1 MAQGTIGHGGN
12 EEWTVPPEVRPEG
25 QASRATNEQVIHVT
39 CEHKELARERPMT
52 GKKGLQRES
61 GKRMGGRGPETA
73 RSGIR
78 RALYSPTPLGYRG
91 EAYAGPFLPASRES
105 EVGDWLHE
113 RVGTTATGALAPLPA
128 HSVPAPSARP
138 SPFHRALERAALSFS
153 DGDWTP

>member
-1 MAQGTIGHGGN
+1 MAQGTIEHGGN

-52 GKKGLQRES
+52 GKPGLLRES

-78 RALYSPTPLGYRG
+78 RPLYSPTPLGYRD
-91 EAYAGPFLPASRES
+91 AASAGPFLPASRES

-113 RVGTTATGALAPLPA
+113 RVGATATGALAPLPA
-128 HSVPAPSARP
+128 HPVRAPSVRP
-138 SPFHRALERAALSFS
+138 SPFHRGRERAALSFS
-153 DGDWTP
+153 ERDRTP